1 MKAIDYNQII
11 LDIDGK
17 PLCFPNGNPM
27 ALGQVL
33 ITACARSADDDNL
46 LSPEKVQKIGRIAL
60 KVHHGEDLRL
70 SDVEAMEARLCAVF
84 PPLLALLVV
93 AALKGENL
101 GIVPAVPP
109 APAAPDD
116 TEDHDDG
123 GDEAQ
128 ELAVLKAAPV
138 STDTQAATVQA
149 PAVPAADAAPAAGTS
164 TDAQAVTTP
173 APDVTPAAPTD
184 AAAVSA
190 PAAADATATTDT
202 SAAASSTTDATLAT
216 TTASN

>member
-46 LSPEKVQKIGRIAL
+46 LSPEKVQNIGRIAL

-70 SDVEAMEARLCAVF
+70 SEVEAMEARLCAVF

-164 TDAQAVTTP
+164 IDAQAGTTP
-173 APDVTPAAPTD
+173 APDVTPAAPT
-184 AAAVSA
+184 A